1 MKKIVLSLVSA
12 LLMIVSFSSFAKAE
26 VNPLKEKDSKSVM
39 IAYVETVVYGYDAYH
54 KYLFADDFEYRNSVS
69 NDKFSKKQY
78 LKFLK
83 ATKGFKFDCESN
95 YQIMDETGKSCIAKA
110 TLTFPTFTRVD
121 YITLNKSDEG
131 WKVSKV
137 VSTYPQ

>member
-12 LLMIVSFSSFAKAE
+12 LLMIVSFSSFAKAD